1 MVTSLTQ
8 MKFVPIS
15 APPSATASRSFQN
28 AMPAAIVGSLCLRRL
43 IDTGKEKE
51 ASTIRGNLC
60 PTCAAINERVID
72 FDEV

>member
-15 APPSATASRSFQN
+15 APPSATASRSFY